1 MRKGTATLPLHGGR
15 APRWLFD
22 RMKRLA
28 RALVEVMVEEYGS
41 ERVLERLSDPVWFQ
55 AFGCAL
61 GFDWHSSGVTTT
73 ACGALKEG
81 LRGAEQSLG
90 IIVAGGKGAA
100 SRKTPDEIVAWG
112 DRLGLGFADEL
123 VYASRMSAKVDNA
136 AVQDGY
142 QIYHHTMIFT
152 PAGQWAVVQQGMNEQ
167 TGWAR
172 RYHWLSVRLRDF
184 VCEPHAAVCCDH
196 RGQPLN
202 MVAAAS
208 DEARRMSA
216 VLACEAPEKLVREF
230 EQARNLQLPPRHSLG
245 SEHLRPQSLRRIL
258 LSTYERQPK
267 GFEAL
272 LGIQGVG
279 PKTIRALALLSEL
292 VHGAPPAYEDPAKF
306 AFAHGGKDGYPFP
319 VDREA
324 YDSSISFLQE
334 ALSKS
339 RVDHTERMHAFRRL
353 KEFGGR

>member
-1 MRKGTATLPLHGGR
+1 MT
-15 APRWLFD
+15 
-22 RMKRLA
+22 RLA
-28 RALVEVMVEEYGS
+28 RALVEVMVEDYGAG
-41 ERVLERLSDPVWFQ
+41 RVLERLADPIWFQ
-55 AFGCAL
+55 GFGCAL

-73 ACGALKEG
+73 VCGALKEG
-81 LRGAEQSLG
+81 LKGAERSLG
-90 IIVAGGKGAA
+90 IIVCGGKGAA
-100 SRKTPDEIVAWG
+100 SRKTPAEIVAWG

-123 VYASRMSAKVDNA
+123 VYASRMSAKVDNT

-152 PAGQWAVVQQGMNEQ
+152 PAGQWAVVQQGMSER

-172 RYHWLSVRLRDF
+172 RYHWLSERLRDF

-196 RGQPLN
+196 WGRPLN

-208 DEARRMSA
+208 EEARRASA
-216 VLACEAPEKLVREF
+216 LLACELPERLVREF
-230 EQARNLQLPPRHSLG
+230 EQAREVRLPAGHALG
-245 SEHLRPQSLRRIL
+245 PEQLRPQSLRRIL
-258 LSTYERQPK
+258 LSTYERQPQD
-267 GFEAL
+267 FETL

-319 VDREA
+319 VDRET
-324 YDSSISFLQE
+324 YDQSLDFLQQ
-334 ALSKS
+334 ALNKA
-339 RVDHTERMHAFRRL
+339 RIDHTERLHAFRRL
-353 KEFGGR
+353 KGFGVR